1 VDGGE
6 GDVEGLVIELF
17 EGTATDVF
25 SIAVL
30 IIT

>member
-1 VDGGE
+1 MNLSFLPVI
-6 GDVEGLVIELF
+6 LVIELF